1 MMQTLVKHH
10 RLPDGAE
17 CVYNPCSGAYDLPVE
32 KWRYR
37 AFKNWKKKLE
47 ELERKLKEVDP

>member
-32 KWRYR
+32 KWRKR
-37 AFKNWKKKLE
+37 ALK
-47 ELERKLKEVDP
+47 KEVEKG